1 MTVANELGFGLF
13 TPMTLITLITLITLV
28 TPNYPNYQD
37 DHGNQNDFSLKHL
50 ITPIIKTLNYPNC
63 LNYLNYQNQKR
74 NIFGPTALSMLND
87 TNTFSATIFISY
99 FVELQQKSS

>member
-50 ITPIIKTLNYPNC
+50 IAPIALITWITKIKKETYSAIRP
-63 LNYLNYQNQKR
+63 YLC
-74 NIFGPTALSMLND
+74 
-87 TNTFSATIFISY
+87 
-99 FVELQQKSS
+99 